1 MILTVTLNTSV
12 DQTLFVESL
21 RPGDTNR
28 VSHCEM
34 DAGGKGVN
42 LSRVA
47 HSLGGKTLVL
57 GFAGGPARDYLKGL
71 LDQDEVPNRLTKTT
85 EPTRTNINIENEDG
99 TPPTTLN
106 SKGPLISPKEWE
118 AFCEQF
124 QEAITQANWIC
135 LCGSI
140 PPGLEK
146 SAYRDLAEMAKGK
159 RVLIDADG
167 EALSL
172 GIMAKPDL
180 IKPNKNEAE
189 RLLGRP
195 VSDPIADATI
205 LRDMSGGQF
214 AMLSL
219 GKEGAVLATGD
230 RIFIGKSPPIEAVST
245 IGSGDSMLG
254 AFLARLEAGD
264 PPALAFQ
271 WGLAAGAATATTD
284 GKQIAHSSVIE
295 LLFDRATVRQVG

>member
-1 MILTVTLNTSV
+1 MILTVTINTSL

-28 VSHCEM
+28 VSRCEM

-47 HSLGGKTLVL
+47 HTLGGKTLVL
-57 GFAGGPARDYLKGL
+57 GFAGGPAGDYLTGL

-106 SKGPLISPKEWE
+106 SRGPLISPKEWE
-118 AFCEQF
+118 EFCDQF
-124 QEAITQANWIC
+124 QQDMKHAAWVC

-159 RVLIDADG
+159 KVLIDADG

-172 GIMAKPDL
+172 GIIAKPDL
-180 IKPNKNEAE
+180 IKPNRNEAE

-195 VSDPIADATI
+195 VSDPIKDTTL
-205 LRDMSGGQF
+205 LREMSDGQF
-214 AMLSL
+214 AILSL
-219 GKEGAVLATGD
+219 GKDGAVLASDNGTY
-230 RIFIGKSPPIEAVST
+230 FGKSPPIEAVST

-264 PPALAFQ
+264 PAPLAFQ

-295 LLFDRATVRQVG
+295 LLFDRASVHQVG